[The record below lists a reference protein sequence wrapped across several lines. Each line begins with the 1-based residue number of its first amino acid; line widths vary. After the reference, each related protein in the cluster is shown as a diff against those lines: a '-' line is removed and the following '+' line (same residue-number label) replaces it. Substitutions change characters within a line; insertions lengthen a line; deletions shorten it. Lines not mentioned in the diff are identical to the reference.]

1 MRKMIKYLIIVLC
14 ILIICILLLLFKFK
28 FIDKRDSKDTY
39 TKEEASQFDVK
50 VDDNIVID
58 TYENEIMSVK
68 NCVQKY
74 IDYIDDEN
82 YEAVLNILDDEY
94 KQESQIS
101 INNVN
106 SKVEKVTGN
115 YICKQ
120 IKKKEISIDS
130 SIFYVYGKL
139 ISENKT
145 INNDLNYTVI
155 VDYTNNSYSIT
166 KGIDEEKNN
175 ESIIQNEYNEFE
187 FKEYSEEDI
196 IRELF
201 YNYKY
206 LMLDDVENAFN
217 LLEEKYKS
225 KRFDN
230 DLNEFREYINEQT
243 TKIENSTFIQYAEIE
258 DNKYVVQDDLGNQY
272 IFDIK
277 DFYNYTVKLDIY
289 TVLDEYFI
297 QQYNEANKESKAHTN
312 VDIFLQMINSKDY
325 KQAYEKVGDKIKE
338 NNLNSIDKF
347 KEYMSDNFYSTNYLE
362 VNDIEQNDDGNY
374 IVNVTLKDN
383 VSSVA
388 NSMKKS
394 LIIQL
399 MEDNDFRIIF

>member
-1 MRKMIKYLIIVLC
+1 M
-14 ILIICILLLLFKFK
+14 
-28 FIDKRDSKDTY
+28 
-39 TKEEASQFDVK
+39 
-50 VDDNIVID
+50 
-58 TYENEIMSVK
+58 
-68 NCVQKY
+68 
-74 IDYIDDEN
+74 
-82 YEAVLNILDDEY
+82 NILDDEY

-139 ISENKT
+139 VSENKT

-217 LLEEKYKS
+217 MLEEKYKT

-383 VSSVA
+383 VGSVA

>member
-106 SKVEKVTGN
+106 SKVEKATGN